1 MEEKDLI
8 LQLVKYFDHKA
19 CDDAAFMQYLSERI
33 ESYFDYSFFR
43 DLEEK
48 IKWKVDD
55 SLQSARNDYDFMSE
69 SSHPISLA
77 PEEKVMRFGE
87 YSVPAHWYK
96 DGIQKKEI
104 DDALLRYK
112 RIWERTGYGE
122 MIYPLLQDWHPLELW
137 REKYSE
143 PLLTRMEIDLE
154 SGSTKEA
161 MRLYYLYSRRAGMRE
176 IDRVYPNK
184 IKRIVSISNRSG
196 SGKEI
201 TADLHLLLY
210 DGRKCSVRVGTDSQG
225 RLCSTTALTAPGFPM
240 FTDQDD
246 DLIQQALFD
255 N

>member
-1 MEEKDLI
+1 MEEKELI
-8 LQLVKYFDHKA
+8 LQLVKYYAPKT
-19 CDDAAFMQYLSERI
+19 CDDAAFMQYLTERI
-33 ESYFDYSFFR
+33 DSYFDYSFFR

-55 SLQSARNDYDFMSE
+55 SLSSARNDYDFMSE
-69 SSHPISLA
+69 SSHPVSLV

-104 DDALLRYK
+104 DDTLLRYK

-122 MIYPLLQDWHPLELW
+122 MFYPLLQDWYPLEPW

-184 IKRIVSISNRSG
+184 IKRIISISNRSG
-196 SGKEI
+196 SGEEI

-210 DGRKCSVRVGTDSQG
+210 DGRECSVRVGTDSQG
-225 RLCSTTALTAPGFPM
+225 RLCSTTALTAPGFPL

-246 DLIQQALFD
+246 ELIQQALFD
-255 N
+255 K